1 LAGICRIVFCGTRMT
16 WPLIWIQPAADLHPA
31 GIGGFVCETLSLR
44 VQTESTEANWMNPV
58 ISKGATPP
66 CEAGIVAGVGGVS
79 GFCAQTL
86 AAINN
91 KAVAIILFPEVC
103 NLNNI

>member
-1 LAGICRIVFCGTRMT
+1 
-16 WPLIWIQPAADLHPA
+16 
-31 GIGGFVCETLSLR
+31 
-44 VQTESTEANWMNPV
+44 MNPV

>member
-1 LAGICRIVFCGTRMT
+1 
-16 WPLIWIQPAADLHPA
+16 
-31 GIGGFVCETLSLR
+31 
-44 VQTESTEANWMNPV
+44 MNPV

-79 GFCAQTL
+79 GFCAQRL
-86 AAINN
+86 AATSN
-91 KAVAIILFPEVC
+91 KAAVIILFPEVC

>member
-1 LAGICRIVFCGTRMT
+1 MK
-16 WPLIWIQPAADLHPA
+16 
-31 GIGGFVCETLSLR
+31 
-44 VQTESTEANWMNPV
+44 PV

-79 GFCAQTL
+79 GFCAHTL
-86 AAINN
+86 VAINN
-91 KAVAIILFPEVC
+91 KAAARIFPEVC

>member
-1 LAGICRIVFCGTRMT
+1 MK
-16 WPLIWIQPAADLHPA
+16 
-31 GIGGFVCETLSLR
+31 
-44 VQTESTEANWMNPV
+44 PV

-86 AAINN
+86 AATKSRAAANI
-91 KAVAIILFPEVC
+91 FPEVC